1 MRNEPLLDYM
11 DSQRRA
17 QMEDKEMKTR
27 LEEIKEFVE
36 DILGSDDDMV
46 IAHVVIALERI
57 VEYLK
62 LRE

>member
-1 MRNEPLLDYM
+1 
-11 DSQRRA
+11 
-17 QMEDKEMKTR
+17 MEDKEMKTR